1 MQPYRFSD
9 RHRARDTTG
18 ATAIYLPPGSIVGP
32 LKCKAQRVASR
43 SNRNHGPRRP
53 PRRKSP

>member
-32 LKCKAQRVASR
+32 LKCKAQRVAS
-43 SNRNHGPRRP
+43 SIMWSLSAGI
-53 PRRKSP
+53 SI